1 MYAHLFIVS
10 LTVLAAS
17 ASDAPTPPAKGA
29 TMLQT
34 KLRGSKSKEAI
45 TKQLIFSQRYS
56 DDDESCS
63 SNGVTPGVCAL
74 ASLARAPSPSPAS
87 LFSSERTDWGT
98 QQGADRLE
106 RALIAEIE
114 SGLAGNH
121 TGFGPA
127 RLQRLE
133 RELQPLFASLPRE
146 PSVGSSEGGLG
157 FAAARYLLHQ
167 HFVRQHSRY
176 VRGLNPAGDG
186 RKLVGGKEAL
196 RSNVARQ
203 LLEVMEKKVGEQG
216 LDLRMLAILAA
227 TLEHLFRGDEHE
239 FLKQSWAAHSL
250 KPGSTT
256 DAPGLV
262 SVLEVFI
269 AHFVVDD
276 EKAFEGHDFTLQQGR
291 QEVNKMSDRYP
302 GWPRIHDY
310 IRHKVTERSH
320 VSGKLLSFQDADSVV
335 DEILLF
341 FKEVSDSLCHIM
353 VDSFAKLNGGDQ
365 GRVKLTELKKGE
377 DGEFLAE
384 STEYLRELGALD
396 ESEAEPRILMTNY
409 LLTPSNCDGAT
420 SFYDL
425 CCPNVCETHK
435 EHLEAALHAASD
447 HVSAITKVVQQRLAT
462 NLSSVMLT
470 SLKALARDQGGRV
483 QIHGRAFAD
492 WLHEVFPRDCPR
504 PREADFK
511 GKLGDVLPDANKAFQ
526 AVANVD
532 PGSGW

>member
-1 MYAHLFIVS
+1 MCAHLFIVS

-17 ASDAPTPPAKGA
+17 ASDAPAQPVKGA

-45 TKQLIFSQRYS
+45 TKQLITSQRYS

-63 SNGVTPGVCAL
+63 ANGVTPGVCAL
-74 ASLARAPSPSPAS
+74 ASLAHAPSASPAS
-87 LFSSERTDWGT
+87 LFSSKETDFDK
-98 QQGADRLE
+98 QESVNRLE
-106 RALIAEIE
+106 RALLAEIE

-127 RLQRLE
+127 RLQLLE
-133 RELQPLFASLPRE
+133 RELQPLFASLPHE

-250 KPGSTT
+250 QPDSTT

-335 DEILLF
+335 DEILLL
-341 FKEVSDSLCHIM
+341 FKEVSDSNCHVM
-353 VDSFAKLNGGDQ
+353 ADAFVKLNGGDQ
-365 GRVKLTELKKGE
+365 GRVKLAELQEGE
-377 DGEFLAE
+377 IGDLFREPIP
-384 STEYLRELGALD
+384 YLRELGALD
-396 ESEAEPRILMTNY
+396 ESEAEPQLLMTNY
-409 LLTPSNCDGAT
+409 LLAPSNCDGAT

-425 CCPNVCETHK
+425 CCPNACETHK
-435 EHLEAALHAASD
+435 EHIEAALYAASD

-462 NLSSVMLT
+462 VLAPVALT
-470 SLKALARDQGGRV
+470 SLKALSRDQGGRV

-492 WLHEVFPRDCPR
+492 WLHKVFPRDCPR

-511 GKLGDVLPDANKAFQ
+511 GKLGDVLPDAQKAFQ
-526 AVANVD
+526 AVANED
-532 PGSGW
+532 APGW